1 MHAARR
7 RRRSSLDGFE
17 LSASAGWAVFPTQAA
32 NSTEL
37 FERADHAL
45 AQAKIGGQGRLEVG
59 PDRRADAAGQLT
71 SRSFPVSTS

>member
-1 MHAARR
+1 MPTTGWRCE
-7 RRRSSLDGFE
+7 GFE

-45 AQAKIGGQGRLEVG
+45 AQAKIGGKGAWKSAPTAE
-59 PDRRADAAGQLT
+59 PT
-71 SRSFPVSTS
+71 PPVS